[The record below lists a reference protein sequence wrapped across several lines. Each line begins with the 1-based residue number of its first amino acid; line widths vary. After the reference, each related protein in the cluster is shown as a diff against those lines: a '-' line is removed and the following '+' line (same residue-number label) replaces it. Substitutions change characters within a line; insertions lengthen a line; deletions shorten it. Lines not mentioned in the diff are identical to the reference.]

1 MCCGL
6 FLIIGSQAFSR
17 NHTGAV
23 AVREENQKRN
33 TFITI
38 FYRVTRDSNFDL
50 FLTAVPS
57 VHSTVFEG
65 FGGSKGTPREYSLD
79 LTKTLRLEGSCLAFL
94 PRTEEKLVFLR
105 AWGKE
110 TERAEMLN

>member
-1 MCCGL
+1 M
-6 FLIIGSQAFSR
+6 GSQALSR
-17 NHTGAV
+17 NHTRAV

-38 FYRVTRDSNFDL
+38 LHRVTRDSNFDL

-57 VHSTVFEG
+57 VQSTVFEG
-65 FGGSKGTPREYSLD
+65 FGGSKGTPRENSLD
-79 LTKTLRLEGSCLAFL
+79 LTETLRLEGSCLAFL
-94 PRTEEKLVFLR
+94 PRTEEKFQEEVFLR

>member
-1 MCCGL
+1 M
-6 FLIIGSQAFSR
+6 GSQAFSR

-38 FYRVTRDSNFDL
+38 LHRVTRDSNFHL

-57 VHSTVFEG
+57 VHSSVFEG
-65 FGGSKGTPREYSLD
+65 FRGSKGTPRERSSD
-79 LTKTLRLEGSCLAFL
+79 LTETLCLEGSCLAFL
-94 PRTEEKLVFLR
+94 PRTGERFQEEVFLR
-105 AWGKE
+105 AWGKG
-110 TERAEMLN
+110 TKRAEMLN